1 MATVVGKDPS
11 FIKRVTCSNCAS
23 IVEYTMS
30 ETREEKRNHDY
41 LGDYD
46 IVRVLNCPS
55 CGKEMQ
61 VKRF

>member
-1 MATVVGKDPS
+1 MATVVGKDPQ
-11 FIKRVTCSNCAS
+11 FVRRCTCGNCAS
-23 IVEYTMS
+23 VIEYTLS

-55 CGKEMQ
+55 CGKEIQ
-61 VKRF
+61 VKRY